1 MLLIF
6 AKLHIF
12 FDILQRKRL
21 KFSKNAKQSDELAAF
36 PLICS
41 NFTKIITALGITKL
55 KNEFFILFFTHL
67 ALILDKL
74 RLHSGKT
81 IKQACRFFHSFVVI
95 LDKLRLH
102 SGKTIKQACCFFHS
116 FVVILDKLGCGSE
129 EQTKNRDFYFVFHS
143 PCTNFVEQ
151 R

>member
-55 KNEFFILFFTHL
+55 RNEFFILFFARL

-81 IKQACRFFHSFVVI
+81 IKR
-95 LDKLRLH
+95 
-102 SGKTIKQACCFFHS
+102 ACCFFHS

-143 PCTNFVEQ
+143 PCTNFVKQ
-151 R
+151 S

>member
-55 KNEFFILFFTHL
+55 KTKFFILFFTHL
-67 ALILDKL
+67 AL
-74 RLHSGKT
+74 
-81 IKQACRFFHSFVVI
+81 I

-129 EQTKNRDFYFVFHS
+129 EQNQKTSFLFCFSLALH
-143 PCTNFVEQ
+143 
-151 R
+151 

>member
-21 KFSKNAKQSDELAAF
+21 KFSKNAKQSDELVAF

-41 NFTKIITALGITKL
+41 NFTKIITALGITKS
-55 KNEFFILFFTHL
+55 KNEFFILFFARL
-67 ALILDKL
+67 ALILNKL

-81 IKQACRFFHSFVVI
+81 IKE
-95 LDKLRLH
+95 
-102 SGKTIKQACCFFHS
+102 ACCFFHS

-129 EQTKNRDFYFVFHS
+129 EQNQKTKFFILFFTHLALIL
-143 PCTNFVEQ
+143 
-151 R
+151 

>member
-55 KNEFFILFFTHL
+55 KNFFILFFARL
-67 ALILDKL
+67 AL
-74 RLHSGKT
+74 
-81 IKQACRFFHSFVVI
+81 I

-116 FVVILDKLGCGSE
+116 FVVILDKLRLHSG
-129 EQTKNRDFYFVFHS
+129 KNNQASLLLF
-143 PCTNFVEQ
+143 PLICCNFG
-151 R
+151 

>member
-55 KNEFFILFFTHL
+55 KNEFFILFFARL
-67 ALILDKL
+67 AL
-74 RLHSGKT
+74 
-81 IKQACRFFHSFVVI
+81 
-95 LDKLRLH
+95 
-102 SGKTIKQACCFFHS
+102 
-116 FVVILDKLGCGSE
+116 ILDKLGCGSE

-143 PCTNFVEQ
+143 PCTNFVKQ
-151 R
+151 S

>member
-55 KNEFFILFFTHL
+55 KNEFFILFFARL
-67 ALILDKL
+67 AL
-74 RLHSGKT
+74 
-81 IKQACRFFHSFVVI
+81 
-95 LDKLRLH
+95 
-102 SGKTIKQACCFFHS
+102 
-116 FVVILDKLGCGSE
+116 ILDKLGCGSE
-129 EQTKNRDFYFVFHS
+129 EQIKKQVFYFVFHS
-143 PCTNFVEQ
+143 PCTNFVKQSKITMTMEKKQ
-151 R
+151 LKLCSLGMQDLTIYQTLTI

>member
-41 NFTKIITALGITKL
+41 NFTKIITALG
-55 KNEFFILFFTHL
+55 KNNQASVLLFP
-67 ALILDKL
+67 LI
-74 RLHSGKT
+74 
-81 IKQACRFFHSFVVI
+81 
-95 LDKLRLH
+95 
-102 SGKTIKQACCFFHS
+102 CC
-116 FVVILDKLGCGSE
+116 
-129 EQTKNRDFYFVFHS
+129 
-143 PCTNFVEQ
+143 NF

>member
-74 RLHSGKT
+74 
-81 IKQACRFFHSFVVI
+81 
-95 LDKLRLH
+95 
-102 SGKTIKQACCFFHS
+102 
-116 FVVILDKLGCGSE
+116 GCGSE
-129 EQTKNRDFYFVFHS
+129 EQNQKPSFLFCFSLTLH
-143 PCTNFVEQ
+143 
-151 R
+151 

>member
-55 KNEFFILFFTHL
+55 KTKFFILFFTHL
-67 ALILDKL
+67 AL
-74 RLHSGKT
+74 
-81 IKQACRFFHSFVVI
+81 I

-129 EQTKNRDFYFVFHS
+129 EQNQKTKFFILFFTHLALIL
-143 PCTNFVEQ
+143 
-151 R
+151 

>member
-21 KFSKNAKQSDELAAF
+21 KFSKKAKQSSELVAF

-81 IKQACRFFHSFVVI
+81 IKR
-95 LDKLRLH
+95 
-102 SGKTIKQACCFFHS
+102 ACCFFHS
-116 FVVILDKLGCGSE
+116 FVVTLDKLGCGSE

-143 PCTNFVEQ
+143 PCTNFVCTKQNHYGYGEEAVEGMPYWHSGF
-151 R
+151 